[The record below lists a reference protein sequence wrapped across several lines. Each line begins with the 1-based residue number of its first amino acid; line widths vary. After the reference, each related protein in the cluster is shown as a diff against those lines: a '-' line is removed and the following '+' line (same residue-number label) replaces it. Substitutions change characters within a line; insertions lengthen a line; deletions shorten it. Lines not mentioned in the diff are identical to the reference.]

1 MFSKSL
7 LFCKIFLCL
16 SLYTSPS
23 LQGKVDFTND
33 VRPILSEYCFHCHG
47 PDKSTREAD
56 LRLDLSKGAMK
67 DLGGYSA
74 IVPGKPEDSE
84 LVFRLHSDDK
94 DELMPPPKTGKR
106 LNDKQKKIL
115 EEWIKQGA
123 EYKEHWS
130 FLPISKP
137 NVPANVSKS
146 KSSHPID
153 RFLAQKIENEPF
165 QFSQQTN
172 KTTLL
177 RRLYFDLVGM
187 PPTPEEAKSFL
198 QDESNQAY
206 TKLIDRLLADQ
217 RFGERM
223 AVHWLDLVRYSD
235 TIGYHSDVFMEV
247 SAYRD
252 YVINAFN
259 ENMPYDQFVIEN
271 LAGDLL
277 PEASKQ
283 QKIASGYNRLLQTTE
298 EGGAQAAEYQAIY
311 QADRVRNFGV
321 VWLGA
326 TTGCAQCHD
335 HKYDPFTIKDFYS
348 LAAFFA
354 DIQEKPVGRRN
365 PNLFLP
371 TPQQEKKLEELEL
384 AKKETEKIRDEN
396 KGDLEKKINNLRLQL
411 SKKSENLKY
420 DEPTGNQIEKFERI
434 FVEDTA
440 PSDAE
445 LHGEW
450 KPTDQQVFSGLKSFV
465 RTGVGNNQHFFYKS
479 NNPYPV
485 KNDEDE
491 FFAYTF
497 LDPQNPPKQVMLQFN
512 DGNWEH
518 RAYWG
523 ESLIPYGRE
532 NTVSKVKIGPLPE
545 LGKWVRLSVRAKEIG
560 LKPNAKVNGI
570 AFTQWDG
577 TVYWDKVGVLSEL
590 DPRQN
595 PELSL
600 KKWIT
605 TAKNDKSLPGNIQN
619 LSKKAEKDRKE
630 NENAVLK
637 SYFINYVY
645 AKAPK
650 DIASLRDQ
658 FLELDEELKKLD
670 SEVKSASDEITN
682 YRKTFRSMLVSQSGN
697 KRMVRILPRGNW
709 LDKSGEVVDPAIPE
723 FMGKLDL
730 ENRKANRLDLA
741 KWVISKDNPLPARA
755 FTNRIWKIFF
765 GYGLSRRLEDL
776 GGQGEPPTHPK
787 LLDHLAI
794 QFREQGWNIKEL
806 IRTLVTSD
814 AYKQSSVPSEKL
826 AKADP
831 LNRLYARQSRFR
843 LDAEFVRDSALSISG
858 LLINDIGGKSVKPY
872 QPAGY
877 WRHLNFPA
885 RKWQAGQGNDLYR
898 RGLYTFHCRS
908 FTHPAMLAFDAPSR
922 EECAAERPRSN
933 IPQQA
938 LVLLNDPVFVEAAR
952 VFAEKI
958 LQSNHSNDEEKIAYA
973 FDNALTRKPNPE
985 EIKIMQ
991 SLLQNQRER
1000 YKADEKAAIE
1010 LLKTGMKA
1018 YDDSIDISELAAW
1031 TSISRTLLNMYETTA
1046 RL

>member
-16 SLYTSPS
+16 SLYASPS

-74 IVPGKPEDSE
+74 VVPGKPEDSE

-94 DELMPPPKTGKR
+94 DELMPPPETGKR

-137 NVPANVSKS
+137 IVPANVSKS

-153 RFLAQKIENEPF
+153 LFLAQKIENEPF
-165 QFSQQTN
+165 QFSQQTD
-172 KTTLL
+172 KVTLL

-187 PPTPEEAKSFL
+187 PPTPDEAKSFL

-252 YVINAFN
+252 YVIDAFN
-259 ENMPYDQFVIEN
+259 DNMPYDQFVIEN

-371 TPQQEKKLEELEL
+371 TPEQEKKLEELEL
-384 AKKETEKIRDEN
+384 AKKETEKIRNEN

-411 SKKSENLKY
+411 SKKSENFKY

-440 PSDAE
+440 PTDAE

-479 NNPYPV
+479 KNPYPV

-491 FFAYTF
+491 FFAHAF

-619 LSKKAEKDRKE
+619 LSKKADKDRKE

-658 FLELDEELKKLD
+658 FMKLDGELKKLD

-741 KWVISKDNPLPARA
+741 KWVVSKDNPLPARA

-787 LLDHLAI
+787 LLDHLST
-794 QFREQGWNIKEL
+794 QFREQGWNIKKL

-973 FDNALTRKPNPE
+973 FDHALTRKPNPE

-1018 YDDSIDISELAAW
+1018 YDDSIEISELAAW